1 MAKGGK
7 MQALADAV
15 NELER
20 ELVKVKTQLEIK
32 ESTVADDA
40 KRVEGAKNAV
50 AETKEAIAAKK
61 VSSEKDA
68 SAYAEL
74 KSAYDSG
81 AEELARTE
89 ELLQTLLTGVS
100 SSKDDEGAGGYMGAL
115 AEAKAR
121 LAAAG
126 TEAEQAKVKI
136 GLAEREIKDKEPR
149 AKKAEKEGE
158 GLIKELATKRAE
170 VEQLRARVDGAGWD
184 EDKERSLLE
193 RQAEHSQKIA
203 QLSEKRDTIKTR
215 LASLDFDYS
224 DPYAN
229 FDRNKVKGLVA
240 TLVDLDQ
247 SNYASS
253 TALEICAGA
262 RLYNVVVEDEK
273 TGAALLDKGR
283 LRKRVTIIPLNKINA
298 FRMSAETIATAQ
310 KVAPGKVNLA
320 LDLVG
325 SDEEVSAAMA
335 YVFGNVFVCKD
346 KESAKAV
353 TFNKSIGVKSVTLEG
368 DVYDPSGTLSGGA
381 APSGSGVLVKVQE
394 LRSIEKQITEHKRV
408 LEDVSRELTSAKKV
422 IDQWRKDKRAVDL
435 RAHEVTLLEEQVNGS
450 NATKVSCCVPGF
462 SDIRSLARLRLHA
475 SRSPSSRAWSSR
487 RRRSRR
493 LRRPTSSA
501 SRGRWTISR
510 TTRTRSLRRSRRTLS
525 PRRRS
530 SARRRRRS
538 SCGRRRCRRLSSS
551 CSNSRPTSR
560 RRGPR

>member
-20 ELVKVKTQLEIK
+20 ELVKIKTQLEIK

-40 KRVEGAKNAV
+40 KRVEGANNSV
-50 AETKEAIAAKK
+50 AETKEALAAKTAA
-61 VSSEKDA
+61 SEQDTA
-68 SAYAEL
+68 AYAEL
-74 KSAYDSG
+74 KQAYDAG

-89 ELLQTLLTGVS
+89 ELLQTLLTGLS

-158 GLIKELATKRAE
+158 GLVKELATKRAE
-170 VEQLRARVDGAGWD
+170 VEELRARVNACGWD

-203 QLSEKRDTIKTR
+203 HLSEKRDTIKSR

-224 DPYAN
+224 DPYPN

-240 TLVDLDQ
+240 TLVDLDEA
-247 SNYASS
+247 NYACS
-253 TALEICAGA
+253 TALEICAGG

-273 TGAALLDKGR
+273 TGAALLDKGK
-283 LRKRVTIIPLNKINA
+283 LRKRVTLIPLNKINA
-298 FRMSAETIATAQ
+298 FRMSAQTIATAE

-325 SDEEVSAAMA
+325 CDEEVSAAMA

-394 LRSIEKQITEHKRV
+394 LRSIEKQIAAHKKE
-408 LEDVSRELTSAKKV
+408 LDAASRELASAKKV
-422 IDQWRKDKRAVDL
+422 IDQWRKDKRTVDL
-435 RAHEVTLLEEQVNGS
+435 RAHEVTLLEEQVNSS
-450 NATKVSCCVPGF
+450 NATKVSSVFPV
-462 SDIRSLARLRLHA
+462 
-475 SRSPSSRAWSSR
+475 
-487 RRRSRR
+487 
-493 LRRPTSSA
+493 TS
-501 SRGRWTISR
+501 
-510 TTRTRSLRRSRRTLS
+510 
-525 PRRRS
+525 
-530 SARRRRRS
+530 
-538 SCGRRRCRRLSSS
+538 
-551 CSNSRPTSR
+551 
-560 RRGPR
+560 

>member
-1 MAKGGK
+1 MFVSPDHQEMAKGGK

-20 ELVKVKTQLEIK
+20 ELVKIKTQLEIK

-40 KRVEGAKNAV
+40 KRVEGANNAV
-50 AETKEAIAAKK
+50 AETKEALGAKK
-61 VSSEKDA
+61 EASEKDA
-68 SAYAEL
+68 AAYAEL
-74 KSAYDSG
+74 KEAYDAG

-89 ELLQTLLTGVS
+89 ELLQTLLTGLS
-100 SSKDDEGAGGYMGAL
+100 SSKDDQGAGGYMGAL

-126 TEAEQAKVKI
+126 TEAEQAKIKI

-158 GLIKELATKRAE
+158 GLIKELAAKRAE
-170 VEQLRARVDGAGWD
+170 VEQLRARVNACDWD

-193 RQAEHSQKIA
+193 RQAEHGQKIA
-203 QLSEKRDTIKTR
+203 QLSEKRDTIKSR

-224 DPYAN
+224 DPYPN

-240 TLVDLDQ
+240 TLVDLDET
-247 SNYASS
+247 NYACS
-253 TALEICAGA
+253 TALEICAGG

-273 TGAALLDKGR
+273 TGAALLDKGK
-283 LRKRVTIIPLNKINA
+283 LRKRVTLIPLNKINA
-298 FRMSAETIATAQ
+298 FRMSAQTIATAQ
-310 KVAPGKVNLA
+310 NVAPGKVNLA

-325 SDEEVSAAMA
+325 CDEEVSAAMA

-394 LRSIEKQITEHKRV
+394 LRSIEKQIAAHKQE
-408 LEDVSRELTSAKKV
+408 LDCASRELDAAKKV

-435 RAHEVTLLEEQVNGS
+435 RAHEVSLLVEQVNGS
-450 NATKVSCCVPGF
+450 NATKVGLQGG
-462 SDIRSLARLRLHA
+462 D
-475 SRSPSSRAWSSR
+475 
-487 RRRSRR
+487 
-493 LRRPTSSA
+493 
-501 SRGRWTISR
+501 
-510 TTRTRSLRRSRRTLS
+510 
-525 PRRRS
+525 
-530 SARRRRRS
+530 
-538 SCGRRRCRRLSSS
+538 
-551 CSNSRPTSR
+551 
-560 RRGPR
+560 